1 MYLLH
6 GILYPARFSA
16 HKLGPYA
23 FRGLSILDECRQPLF
38 AEGMSHLLS
47 KQQQRSLEPR
57 LLRQLLQASTLARAA
72 GMPVSL
78 PEPLEKSAAK
88 WWRTTANRVPSL
100 SHDGVSR
107 TLKNLGVK
115 HKILVFLMEGLPTV
129 DIALEAG
136 TDQQKVAIQ
145 VNLTVRDSSLESA
158 VFITL
163 EVSELTGTSICACV
177 CPCVQ
182 LCVSACIFATG
193 GWPT

>member
-1 MYLLH
+1 M
-6 GILYPARFSA
+6 
-16 HKLGPYA
+16 
-23 FRGLSILDECRQPLF
+23 DECRQPLF
-38 AEGMSHLLS
+38 AVGTSQLLD

-72 GMPVSL
+72 GVPVSL
-78 PEPLEKSAAK
+78 PQPLEKSAAK

-115 HKILVFLMEGLPTV
+115 HKVLVFLMEGLPTV

-145 VNLTVRDSSLESA
+145 VIYTVKDLAQEVLSARVHLTRR
-158 VFITL
+158 I
-163 EVSELTGTSICACV
+163 SELVTCSCMRMLRCTDMCLSM
-177 CPCVQ
+177 
-182 LCVSACIFATG
+182 SFAPG